1 MGILRTTIL
10 SLMVERQ
17 PSMLSGAS
25 SNLAEWVDTRL
36 KMLGFMKI
44 FYQEKDNHVYS
55 IQKKALLL

>member
-1 MGILRTTIL
+1 
-10 SLMVERQ
+10 
-17 PSMLSGAS
+17 
-25 SNLAEWVDTRL
+25 L